1 MKSKIHEFL
10 NQKKSAMSKKVFSI
24 LLTVITVSAFAQQ
37 VSNQYD
43 KIDKF
48 NQGVAIAWKNGKCG
62 LVSQDGKEIIKPQY
76 EKISHFGNDG
86 IAYTTKKGLVGLIN
100 MTGKVICD
108 NIYGDIG
115 AFHGFWAITRKNGLA
130 GMINKQG
137 KVLIE
142 NKYEKINVEKG
153 GMIRAVQEGKEVIL
167 NLKDE

>member
-1 MKSKIHEFL
+1 MKKLVI
-10 NQKKSAMSKKVFSI
+10 I
-24 LLTVITVSAFAQQ
+24 LFYAITFSAFAQE
-37 VSNQYD
+37 VTNQYD

-48 NQGVAIAWKNGKCG
+48 NQGVARCWRNGKVG

-76 EKISHFGNDG
+76 DEISNFGRDG
-86 IAYTTKKGLVGLIN
+86 MAYTTKKGLKGLIT
-100 MTGKVICD
+100 MTGKVVVD

-142 NKYEKINVEKG
+142 NKYESIRVEKG
-153 GMIRAVQEGKEVIL
+153 GLIRAVIGGKEVIL
-167 NLKDE
+167 TLKDE